1 MRYVLTLLPVLM
13 LLGGCARHL
22 PEPVPCEIEGLRNC
36 MQAGDLL
43 FAGRPSREA
52 LALLAER
59 GYRTVLNTQGL
70 EELAWNE
77 AAVVESLG
85 MTYVSIPMPYP
96 IHAISDDQVARF
108 AELLEK
114 GNRPMLLH
122 CSSGNRVSG
131 LWTVWLV
138 EHAHVSADE
147 ALRLGSLAGHDAHS
161 RESGR
166 APGCAAMIR
175 GAMWPVLTAFP
186 GARIAGPG
194 RLAPRRTRC

>member
-1 MRYVLTLLPVLM
+1 MELLPDVLFPLLRSGCGRRDDCGNHGANCHKGQDQMGQPTGSRLATDCITLLPVLM
-13 LLGGCARHL
+13 LLGGCASHL

-43 FAGRPSREA
+43 FAGLPSREA

-59 GYRTVLNTQGL
+59 GYRTVLNTRGL

-77 AAVVESLG
+77 AAVVEPLG

-114 GNRPMLLH
+114 GNCP
-122 CSSGNRVSG
+122 SGASV
-131 LWTVWLV
+131 
-138 EHAHVSADE
+138 
-147 ALRLGSLAGHDAHS
+147 
-161 RESGR
+161 REVLDFGR
-166 APGCAAMIR
+166 
-175 GAMWPVLTAFP
+175 
-186 GARIAGPG
+186 
-194 RLAPRRTRC
+194 

>member
-1 MRYVLTLLPVLM
+1 MPKVRYVLTLLPVLM

-36 MQAGDLL
+36 TQAGDLL

-52 LALLAER
+52 LGLLAER
-59 GYRTVLNTQGL
+59 GYRTVLNTRGL

-114 GNRPMLLH
+114 GERPMLLH

-131 LWTVWLV
+131 LWAVWLV
-138 EHAHVSADE
+138 EHAGVSADE
-147 ALRLGSLAGHDAHS
+147 ALRLGSLAGMT
-161 RESGR
+161 RIR
-166 APGCAAMIR
+166 AKAEERLG
-175 GAMWPVLTAFP
+175 VL
-186 GARIAGPG
+186 R
-194 RLAPRRTRC
+194 